1 MEELTFT
8 TASGV
13 ENLDE
18 NTTVDVG
25 DFLAFYTGESYTTE
39 TAASDGYGRITAV
52 DYTTDELGSDYYQLT
67 YTDATK
73 DDVLSSMDVDTTD
86 PISGD
91 AMLDGVDTQKLE
103 EQIAQSSHRK
113 RLCPD
118 CSGPHFRGD
127 RRDGSERP
135 DGR

>member
-1 MEELTFT
+1 MFVPDVLPVKAKCKEDQTANTSDGYTILVPVEELTFT

-18 NTTVDVG
+18 NTTIDVG
-25 DFLAFYTGESYTTE
+25 DFLAFYTGESYTTAE
-39 TAASDGYGRITAV
+39 SADYGRITAV

-91 AMLDGVDTQKLE
+91 TMLDGVDTQNW
-103 EQIAQSSHRK
+103 RN
-113 RLCPD
+113 RLP
-118 CSGPHFRGD
+118 SKP
-127 RRDGSERP
+127 
-135 DGR
+135 